1 MKTSSLILA
10 CVAANAARAD
20 DSTACLAKFT
30 QVLQAG
36 IVSTDIQQCVKDTG
50 VSPTSPNLTEADLQK
65 ALAAPSCL
73 KCQGNQTPW
82 DLPNT
87 DGKST
92 FNTASFNWTLTD
104 LFNFAKATG
113 ANGATAEAP
122 TATTGVTAAPA
133 SNSTASTTSLPST
146 AVPTTTTKSAGVHAI
161 FSAAVLVAA
170 MFFA

>member
-73 KCQGNQTPW
+73 KWWAGVVAQ
-82 DLPNT
+82 
-87 DGKST
+87 ST

-133 SNSTASTTSLPST
+133 SNSTASTTSLSST

>member
-1 MKTSSLILA
+1 MRQGHW
-10 CVAANAARAD
+10 CV
-20 DSTACLAKFT
+20 S
-30 QVLQAG
+30 
-36 IVSTDIQQCVKDTG
+36 
-50 VSPTSPNLTEADLQK
+50 TSPNLTEADLQK

-73 KCQGNQTPW
+73 KWWAGVVAQVKAIKPAC

-122 TATTGVTAAPA
+122 TATTGITAAPA

>member
-36 IVSTDIQQCVKDTG
+36 IVSTDVQQCVKDTG

-73 KCQGNQTPW
+73 KW
-82 DLPNT
+82 
-87 DGKST
+87 
-92 FNTASFNWTLTD
+92 W
-104 LFNFAKATG
+104 
-113 ANGATAEAP
+113 
-122 TATTGVTAAPA
+122 
-133 SNSTASTTSLPST
+133 
-146 AVPTTTTKSAGVHAI
+146 AGVVAQVKAI
-161 FSAAVLVAA
+161 KPLGISPTRTESRHSTRHHSTGL
-170 MFFA
+170 